1 MGETLSDSA
10 IEPTIRA
17 RILDGLA
24 AIEREE
30 GARVLIAV
38 ESGSRAWG
46 FPSPD
51 SDYDV
56 RFLYVKPRDWYLSIR
71 PGRDVIE
78 RPIVDLMDYSGWDMR
93 KALGL
98 LVGGNPA
105 LLEWLASP
113 IRYRVD
119 DWVHAA
125 LLRHAELID
134 HRAAALQHYA
144 SLARGQYARLI
155 DGRSEVELKKYFYAL
170 RPALAL
176 RWLRQVPAGRVPM
189 ALPALLRDLDLPSDL
204 RDAIAE
210 LLRRK
215 AETREMGDGPRLPA
229 VDRLIEEEIA
239 AAPDAARKRARTT
252 SETIAAFDALF
263 RDILR
268 RYA

>member
-1 MGETLSDSA
+1 MDAALND
-10 IEPTIRA
+10 IEPAICA
-17 RILDGLA
+17 QILDRLA

-56 RFLYVKPRDWYLSIR
+56 RFLYVKAKDWYLSIR

-78 RPIVDLMDYSGWDMR
+78 RPIVDLLDYNGWDMR

-98 LVGGNPA
+98 LLGGNPA

-113 IRYRVD
+113 IRYRID
-119 DWVHAA
+119 DWVFDA
-125 LLRHAELID
+125 LVRHAELID
-134 HRAAALQHYA
+134 HRQAALQHYA

-155 DGRSEVELKKYFYAL
+155 DGRAVVELKKYFYTL

-176 RWLRQVPAGRVPM
+176 RWLRQVPDGRVPM
-189 ALPALLRDLDLPSDL
+189 ALPALLRDLDLPPEL

-210 LLRRK
+210 LLQRK
-215 AETREMGDGPRLPA
+215 AATREMGDGPGLPA
-229 VDRLIEEEIA
+229 IDRLIEEEIA
-239 AAPDAARKRARTT
+239 RAPDAARKRARTT
-252 SETIAAFDALF
+252 PVTIAAFDTLF
-263 RDILR
+263 REILL
-268 RYA
+268 RYG